1 MEAFF
6 SGWQR
11 DPDHLN
17 KFEKKKNDRYNCSK
31 FCSKLFVSHMH
42 SNHTV
47 YLSSEERTFFSSL
60 CQALAIP
67 VKQKGSIPL
76 KKLLQTLL
84 FVVFIWVIIQIFD
97 LHQISFLEEL
107 LQLEQEK
114 TKSD

>member
-1 MEAFF
+1 
-6 SGWQR
+6 
-11 DPDHLN
+11 
-17 KFEKKKNDRYNCSK
+17 
-31 FCSKLFVSHMH
+31 MH

-84 FVVFIWVIIQIFD
+84 FVVFIWVII
-97 LHQISFLEEL
+97 
-107 LQLEQEK
+107 
-114 TKSD
+114 